1 MLAEARLLAVAID
14 SRLDPLEAVRRFGGD
29 TRPFALVGA
38 WAGSGAVVGSEPLV
52 TLGPNGDPFQTLGQ
66 VPVVEGGTGRHVGG
80 GWFGYL
86 GYQLNQRLERLP
98 PPPPRPLPLPDHS
111 LAFYD
116 HLLRYDAR
124 SRRWWFEALWSP
136 ERDGFLRSRLELL
149 TRRLQ
154 DESHRRPY
162 DYRVGAFEALESEE
176 RHVSSV
182 SRCRDHIYA
191 GDIFQANICLRLGS
205 PFSGRPEDLFARGV
219 TELRPPL
226 SAFIKDDW
234 GALASFSPE
243 LFLQRRGRQV
253 HTAPIKGT
261 RERDPVPA
269 VAERQRRALLDSG
282 KDRAENVMIVDLM
295 RNDLGRVC
303 VPGTVRV
310 PDMLRAEAHPGV
322 WHLVSD
328 VVGELRAGA
337 GDAGL
342 VRACFPP
349 GSVTGAPK
357 VRAMEIINELESTG
371 REIYTGAVGFASPAW
386 GLEFNVAIRTF
397 EIAHG
402 SVWLGAGGGV
412 VADSDP
418 HAEYLECFVKAEPLI
433 RAVSTGPY
441 RRLHRSGPAGR

>member
-1 MLAEARLLAVAID
+1 MPEEARLFAVAID
-14 SRLDPLEAVRRFGGD
+14 SRLDPLEVVRRFGRD
-29 TRPFALVGA
+29 PRPFALVGA
-38 WAGSGAVVGSEPLV
+38 WAGSGALVGSEPVAL
-52 TLGPNGDPFQTLGQ
+52 LGQHDDPFRALEQ
-66 VPVVEGGTGRHVGG
+66 VPVVEGGTGPHVGG

-86 GYQLNQRLERLP
+86 GYQLNQRLEHLP
-98 PPPPRPLPLPDHS
+98 PAPPRPSALPDHS

-116 HLLRYDAR
+116 HLLRFDAR
-124 SRRWWFEALWSP
+124 GDRWWFEALWSP
-136 ERDGFLRSRLELL
+136 ERDGFLRSRLELM
-149 TRRLQ
+149 TQRLQ
-154 DESHRRPY
+154 DESHHPY
-162 DYRVGAFEALESEE
+162 DYRIGAFEVLESEE

-191 GDIFQANICLRLGS
+191 GDIYQANLCLRLEA
-205 PFSGRPEDLFARGV
+205 PFSGRPEDLFARGAA
-219 TELRPPL
+219 ELRPL
-226 SAFIKDDW
+226 FSAFIKDGW

-243 LFLQRRGRQV
+243 LFLRRRGREV
-253 HTAPIKGT
+253 HTVPIKGT
-261 RERDPVPA
+261 IKRDPVPA

-310 PDMLRAEAHPGV
+310 PQMLRAEAHPGV

-337 GDAGL
+337 GDADL
-342 VRACFPP
+342 MRACFPP

-357 VRAMEIINELESTG
+357 VRAMGIINELESTG
-371 REIYTGAVGFASPAW
+371 REIYTGAIGFVSPLW

-397 EIAHG
+397 EIAGG

-418 HAEYLECFVKAEPLI
+418 HAEYLECLAKAEPLI
-433 RAVSTGPY
+433 RAVSTDP
-441 RRLHRSGPAGR
+441 